1 MRIGRDKLHRKLGVK
16 LIAVVGITALTILGV
31 YSYLSIRAQSTSLLV
46 EVERHANQLSET
58 VRKSTRYGM
67 MLNQRDYV
75 HEIINDVG
83 TDPAIEEVRVLNKEG
98 KIIYSSNAGNIG
110 RMVDKRAES
119 CFACHAADRPL
130 QRLPVAERARI
141 FQVAAD
147 SPRMLGIVT
156 PIYNERAC
164 WEAACH
170 AHPQRQAVLGVL
182 DITTSLALVDDQIQ
196 RSELRHGIFA
206 LIAVVAISIIIG
218 FFVRRWV
225 DGPVNE
231 LLAATDAVGK
241 GNLGYRIESR
251 REDEIGRLARSF
263 NTMTQ
268 KLSEA
273 RLQLF
278 QSDKMAS
285 LGRLAAGVAHE
296 LNNPLTGVLTYS
308 SFLLNRAKD
317 NPEVHAD
324 LEVIVRETTRSREI
338 VKSLLDF
345 ARQSVPRMAPTN
357 LNEII
362 DRSVGVMNKQ
372 LTVRGIHLMQEQD
385 ESLPLVRADA
395 NQMEQ
400 VFINLLVNAADA
412 IGDRGGEIRV
422 RSKAMT
428 LQPFGVVPIKRAFC
442 RKGHD
447 LIANEVKIDGL
458 PSIRVKAR
466 AEGREGIVALDPVF
480 GGGRHHYGLDVKP
493 DTSAAYFCPRCGV
506 SLLDN
511 ESKCPQCSAPICL
524 LNVPPHGVIQLCTRR
539 GCSWQHWEAMEAAGG
554 RQYVE
559 VRVEDTGAGIA
570 PEELDKIFEP
580 FYTTKGQKGT
590 GLGLAVIWGI
600 IDNHDGTIK
609 VESTV
614 GQGTTFT
621 IRLSADHD
629 R

>member
-1 MRIGRDKLHRKLGVK
+1 MATRHDKLHRKLGVK
-16 LIAVVGITALTILGV
+16 LIALVGITAITIIGV
-31 YSYLSIRAQSTSLLV
+31 YSYFSIRAQSTSLLA

-98 KIIYSSNAGNIG
+98 KIIYSSNAENIG
-110 RMVDKRAES
+110 RMVDKKAES

-141 FQVAAD
+141 FQVAANF
-147 SPRMLGIVT
+147 PRMLGIVT
-156 PIYNERAC
+156 PIYNEPAC
-164 WEAACH
+164 WEAECH
-170 AHPQRQAVLGVL
+170 AHPERQAVLGVL
-182 DITTSLALVDDQIQ
+182 DITTSLAVVDDEIQ
-196 RSELRHGIFA
+196 RSELKHGLFA

-225 DGPVNE
+225 DAPVTA
-231 LLAATDAVGK
+231 LLAATEAVGK
-241 GNLGYRIESR
+241 GNLSYRIETGT
-251 REDEIGRLARSF
+251 EDEIGRLARSF

-317 NPEVHAD
+317 NPEVQAD

-345 ARQSVPRMAPTN
+345 ARQSVPRMARTN

-362 DRSVGVMNKQ
+362 ERSVGVMDKQ
-372 LTVRGIHLMQEQD
+372 LTVRGIRLMRELD
-385 ESLPLVRADA
+385 ATLPLVRADA

-412 IGDRGGEIRV
+412 IGDKGGVITV
-422 RSKAMT
+422 RSKAIT
-428 LQPFGVVPIKRAFC
+428 LLPHGVVPIKRAFC

-447 LIANEVKIDGL
+447 LMASEVKIDGL

-466 AEGREGIVALDPVF
+466 SEGQEGFIALDPVF
-480 GGGRHHYGLDVKP
+480 GSGRHHYDLDVKP
-493 DTSAAYFCPRCGV
+493 DATPTYLCPRCGV

-511 ESKCPQCSAPICL
+511 ESKCPRCGAPICV
-524 LNVPPHGVIQLCTRR
+524 LNVPPHGLIQLCTRR
-539 GCSWQHWEAMEAAGG
+539 GCSWQHWEAMEAAGR

-559 VRVEDTGAGIA
+559 VRVEDNGAGVA
-570 PEELDKIFEP
+570 AEELDKIFEP

-614 GQGTTFT
+614 GKGTVFT
-621 IRLSADHD
+621 IRLSPDQD